1 MGWKNVK
8 EHYRIEHIVHVTDE
22 GICIGSPYAT
32 ELIVIGLDGKLIK
45 KSQLVSYS
53 ESGNLGRY
61 LSEMNSDP
69 LMLESLVKS
78 EDKFDKSITV
88 YTYDGGEII
97 EKQCEIPGWP
107 NTTHDGDLMY
117 ENLYSTDREL
127 IVAAAKR
134 CAAAGME
141 IIGESIKRAELEL
154 SERIKRLNKLKSDLA
169 KLEADYPD
177 KEQLCNS

>member
-22 GICIGSPYAT
+22 GICIGSQYAS

-45 KSQLVSYS
+45 KSSLISDN

-61 LSEMNSDP
+61 LKEMNSDL

-107 NTTHDGDLMY
+107 NVTHDGDLMY
-117 ENLYSTDREL
+117 ENTYSTDREF
-127 IVAAAKR
+127 IVAEAKCSAATDIKF
-134 CAAAGME
+134 
-141 IIGESIKRAELEL
+141 IGEAIKRAEIEL
-154 SERIKRLNKLKSDLA
+154 SERIKMLDESKANLA
-169 KLEADYPD
+169 KLEAEYG
-177 KEQLCNS
+177 